1 MHNCSKNI
9 KKLVTHSVAAA
20 CLFFALSAVP
30 AQAFTVHAGAIDIN
44 DPGFT
49 PDFQNVD
56 RQWGLSKA
64 RFIDAWNKI
73 TGSNSVVV
81 AIIDT
86 GIDETHEDL
95 ARANFAPGYD
105 FISNSAIAKG
115 VDSDDNGHGTLVAG
129 VLGAVTNNGIGI
141 AGTNWQV
148 TLMPIKA
155 LDGSGIGT
163 SENVAKAIVWAV
175 DHGATIINLS
185 LGGVGFG
192 QDLGLASAITY
203 AFQHNVVI
211 VAAAGND
218 TAPNGGDLDQDPVF
232 PICDDNGK
240 NMVIG
245 VAAVDALDQ
254 KPSFS
259 NYGKNCVDVS
269 APGKRILST
278 ISRDP
283 ITRAKSP
290 NSYAYASGTSLAAPF
305 VSGQAAL
312 LKALFP
318 SATNRQIRDR
328 IISTTEP
335 IDFANTT
342 LCNGPCAG
350 KIGTGRINV
359 VNSISSPILP
369 DVIAEGDLVQIIET
383 NEIFVISGGKRLH
396 VSSFVQQQRYGSSA
410 PRQMY
415 ASQVSSFP
423 EGQYAQPADGTL
435 VKKAGASAVYFMQN
449 GIRMPVSYDIFVQ
462 RAFSFDRVFTLA
474 DAELDSWL
482 IGKFLPPSDGALVR
496 SRTNRTV
503 YWVVGGVLH
512 PITAAFYVNRGLSV
526 FPIVYF
532 NDGDIKQFPKGEAYI
547 R

>member
-1 MHNCSKNI
+1 MYNYKRNL
-9 KKLVTHSVAAA
+9 KKLIIYSTTLLALA
-20 CLFFALSAVP
+20 CSAVP
-30 AQAFTVHAGAIDIN
+30 VQAFSVHAGAIDVN

-49 PDFQNVD
+49 SDSLNID

-64 RFIDAWNKI
+64 KFIDAWNKT
-73 TGSNSVVV
+73 TGSSSVVV
-81 AIIDT
+81 AVIDT

-95 ARANFAPGYD
+95 SRTTFIPGFD
-105 FISNSAIAKG
+105 FITSTVLTPG
-115 VDSDDNGHGTLVAG
+115 TDSDDNGHGTLVAG
-129 VLGAVTNNGIGI
+129 ILGAVANNGIGI
-141 AGTNWQV
+141 VGTNWQV
-148 TLMPIKA
+148 ALMPLKA
-155 LDGSGIGT
+155 LDSNGSGT
-163 SENVAKAIVWAV
+163 SENVAKAIVWAT
-175 DHGATIINLS
+175 DHGAFIINLS

-192 QDLGLASAITY
+192 QDVGLAKAITY

-218 TAPNGGDLDQDPVF
+218 SAPNGGNLDQDPVF
-232 PICDDNGK
+232 PICDDNGQ

-318 SATNRQIRDR
+318 NATNRQIRDR
-328 IISTTEP
+328 IISTTDP
-335 IDFANTT
+335 IDAPNIS

-359 VNSISSPILP
+359 ASSLSSTILP
-369 DVIAEGDLVQIIET
+369 EIIAEGDLVQVIET
-383 NEIFVISGGKRLH
+383 GEIFVISGGKRLH
-396 VSSFVQQQRYGSSA
+396 VSSFVQQQRYGNSA
-410 PRQMY
+410 PRQVY
-415 ASQVSSFP
+415 TWQVLSFP

-435 VKKAGASAVYFMQN
+435 VKKASGSTVYFMQN
-449 GIRMPVSYDIFVQ
+449 GIKMPVSYDVFVQ
-462 RAFSFDRVFTLA
+462 RKFTFDRVFTLGDVEM
-474 DAELDSWL
+474 DAWL
-482 IGKFLPPSDGALVR
+482 TGKFLPPSDGALAR

-512 PITAAFYVNRGLSV
+512 PITAAFYANRGLSV

-532 NDGDIKQFPKGEAYI
+532 NDGDIKQFPKGEAYV